1 MAKTIGRTPV
11 FNNSKELEKK
21 IQEYFEDDSERPL
34 TITGLC
40 LYCGFESRQS
50 FYDLEKR
57 EGFSY
62 TIKKSRL
69 RIENAY
75 EKNLHDKNPTGSIFA
90 LKNLGWSDHQQ
101 ITHEVT
107 YSDISDDELL
117 SRINKLIESKQE
129 GGA

>member
-1 MAKTIGRTPV
+1 MKTAGRTPI
-11 FNNSKELEKK
+11 FKSPELLEKK
-21 IQEYFEDDSERPL
+21 IQEYFEDDNEKPL

-62 TIKKSRL
+62 TIKKARM

-75 EKNLHDKNPTGSIFA
+75 EKNLHDKTPAGSIFA
-90 LKNLGWSDHQQ
+90 LKNLGWTDQQ
-101 ITHEVT
+101 QFNHNIY
-107 YSDISDDELL
+107 YSNISDEELIDRANKIL
-117 SRINKLIESKQE
+117 NSRETD
-129 GGA
+129 